1 MWKPLL
7 LVSLLL
13 PAAALPMAW
22 RVARESGDGPGGR
35 ACAVISL
42 GGELRARLAE
52 PEAGGLGEP
61 EDGSPG
67 ESVAA
72 WAVRVGV
79 GNQPGSLRYLRI
91 GTRIFQTDRARFEGA
106 EAAEIVARLK
116 RPGVFVLEWAA
127 RPDGAKRGGLYQTG
141 NFAERAQACEAWITG
156 RRV

>member
-42 GGELRARLAE
+42 GGELRARLA
-52 PEAGGLGEP
+52 EP

-141 NFAERAQACEAWITG
+141 NFAERAQACEAWIAG